1 MLNFVSINYLA
12 VLVAALAAYF
22 FGALWYSPV
31 LFGNTWI
38 RALGKSKEELP
49 APRLTMFINFIL
61 TLVTALGLAL
71 LIKGLGVIKLFDGI
85 LIGLVI
91 AIAFIVTNTLSEYL
105 YSGASMKLFWIHA
118 GYRVV
123 YILIMGAILG
133 VWR

>member
-1 MLNFVSINYLA
+1 MLDFASINYLA

-22 FGALWYSPV
+22 FGALWYSSV
-31 LFGNTWI
+31 LFGSTWL

-49 APRLTMFINFIL
+49 SPTFPMLINFIL
-61 TLVTALGLAL
+61 TFITALGLAL
-71 LIKGLGVIKLFDGI
+71 LIKDLGVVTLLGGI
-85 LIGLVI
+85 LIGLVV

-133 VWR
+133 VWQ

>member
-1 MLNFVSINYLA
+1 MLNFANINYLA
-12 VLVAALAAYF
+12 VLVATIAAYF
-22 FGALWYSPV
+22 FGALWYSSV
-31 LFGNTWI
+31 LFGRTWL

-49 APRLTMFINFIL
+49 SPTLPMLINFIL
-61 TLVTALGLAL
+61 AFITALGLAL
-71 LIKGLGVIKLFDGI
+71 LIKSLGVVTLLGGI
-85 LIGLVI
+85 LIGLVV

-133 VWR
+133 VWQ